1 MSDLESLADK
11 ADITDVV
18 NRYAEGVRLG
28 DVDLILSCFADEATL
43 DYGHH
48 GQVEGTANIRQFFLA
63 GRSVSAPTSGAPQVL
78 DERIGST
85 PVMGNVTIALRGDY
99 AHCESMCLAIHF
111 GVAAGEGSVVVR
123 GTRNEDD
130 LVRTGAGWRIR
141 KRVHETLWSF
151 QVPGTLNR

>member
-1 MSDLESLADK
+1 MSDLGSLADK
-11 ADITDVV
+11 AEITDVV

-28 DVDLILSCFADEATL
+28 DIDLILSCFADEATL

-48 GQVEGTANIRQFFLA
+48 GLVEGTANIRQFFLA
-63 GRSVSAPTSGAPQVL
+63 SRSVPGPAGAPQVL

-85 PVMGNVTIALRGDY
+85 PVMGNVTIALRGEN

-111 GVAAGEGSVVVR
+111 GFAAGEGSVIVR

-130 LVRTGAGWRIR
+130 VIRTDAGWRIR
-141 KRVHETLWSF
+141 KRVHQTLWSF